1 MKGKLIWSVFWALII
16 VFVIFIGM
24 IFTPPIN
31 ELLFGEYNPT
41 LLGYIFVSSGGV
53 LLTGLGVTLLALTAK
68 SEVEQKL
75 KNFLLLT
82 EASFVGLPVFGILHN
97 AVSGLTNFE
106 EPVFFILA
114 IIVCPLGFLVG
125 IIGIIV
131 LRIKK
136 SRAEKKLA
144 SSPHQP

>member
-1 MKGKLIWSVFWALII
+1 MKGKLIWSVFWALIV

-24 IFTPPIN
+24 IFTPPVN
-31 ELLFGEYNPT
+31 DLLFGEYNPT

-53 LLTGLGVTLLALTAK
+53 VLTGLGVTLLVLTAK
-68 SEVEQKL
+68 TKVERRL
-75 KNFLLLT
+75 KKFLLLT

-114 IIVCPLGFLVG
+114 IIVCPVGFLVG
-125 IIGIIV
+125 VIGSIV
-131 LRIKK
+131 LRVKK
-136 SRAEKKLA
+136 SRADKRLA
-144 SSPHQP
+144 SSAQ

>member
-1 MKGKLIWSVFWALII
+1 MKGKLIWSVFCALIV
-16 VFVIFIGM
+16 VFAIFIGM
-24 IFTPPIN
+24 IFAPPVN

-53 LLTGLGVTLLALTAK
+53 VLTGLGVTLLVLTAK
-68 SEVEQKL
+68 TKVERRL

-106 EPVFFILA
+106 EPVFFTLA

-125 IIGIIV
+125 AIGSIILKV
-131 LRIKK
+131 KK
-136 SRAEKKLA
+136 SRIEKKIA
-144 SSPHQP
+144 SSPQ